1 MTVLSHCGRC
11 GRDDADTVIHGRC
24 LTCLGE
30 IVAEH
35 ASLVDRL
42 GLTAD
47 GKVALPPV
55 RVWLVNART
64 REVFWLDAEMWAP
77 RQDGYGPVLSGW
89 DQYEESMPYTIAE
102 CYSTRKAAEKAAR
115 GRPW

>member
-47 GKVALPPV
+47 SQMVLPPC

-64 REVFWLDAEMWAP
+64 REVYWHDAEMWGP
-77 RQDGYGPVLSGW
+77 RQDGYGPVLYGR
-89 DQYEESMPYTIAE
+89 DQYEETIHYTVAE
-102 CYSTRKAAEKAAR
+102 CYSTPKAAERSAQ
-115 GRPW
+115 GRP